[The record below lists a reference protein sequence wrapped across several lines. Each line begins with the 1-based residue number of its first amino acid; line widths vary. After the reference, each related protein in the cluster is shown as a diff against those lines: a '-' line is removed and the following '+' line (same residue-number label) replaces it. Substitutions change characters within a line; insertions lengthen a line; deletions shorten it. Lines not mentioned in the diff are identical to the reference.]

1 DADGEEGPMGITQ
14 PEHSPGDEIADGAR
28 DAVRSER
35 SDAAAP
41 DTSAWEVSLPSVPA
55 SSPVVTASPSAPAA
69 TSPDPV
75 DDALIASLPA
85 RFRRVG
91 ARQARTRD
99 ALPDLGGC
107 ADDPALSEAAQ
118 RVWDAERAT
127 SFALA
132 AQYRALA
139 ALHEF
144 EGEYEDACELDEVE
158 T

>member
-1 DADGEEGPMGITQ
+1 MSIAQ
-14 PEHSPGDEIADGAR
+14 PGRSPGDEIADGAR

-41 DTSAWEVSLPSVPA
+41 DASALEVALPSVPA
-55 SSPVVTASPSAPAA
+55 SLPVVTASSSAPAA

-107 ADDPALSEAAQ
+107 ADDPALSVAPE
-118 RVWDAERAT
+118 RVWEVLTRAGLQGKLPSEVLASFREDRWAERVAGG
-127 SFALA
+127 A
-132 AQYRALA
+132 ADLLVAML
-139 ALHEF
+139 E
-144 EGEYEDACELDEVE
+144 E
-158 T
+158 TR